1 MPDSN
6 SRPVRIPLVE
16 RIPENSSQSVPP
28 VYSQPIIGSSV
39 EMLSNAIAE
48 GRVEVA
54 KNIAAELA
62 KKKVNLLVDVVPP
75 GKPVDTQIH
84 RVNVMVEDRETAG
97 GLFVLEMSM
106 NSTLLNLKRK
116 VYDQFKFPVEVQRFF
131 YNKKILKDND
141 RLNQIG
147 FNPQGTLN
155 LYLLSSKSVGIE
167 REQVDLQQQQTMH
180 ARVQRDHPPVR
191 EPALPPAVPR
201 QHSGGHPAAAPEFDV
216 LHQEPM
222 LRPQPN
228 PRFQQEP
235 LQQLDANVVEIH
247 DPLIKPRIRPRN
259 QPAVIG
265 ELAQE
270 FTQRQQG
277 GGQRNTAAQ
286 KSAAEPAPVGWGCV
300 MCTYLNRPTRP
311 GCEMCGAP
319 RPEDYVIPPNYKLT
333 EEEQKRLEE
342 EQRQVAMALQ
352 VRLCC

>member
-116 VYDQFKFPVEVQRFF
+116 
-131 YNKKILKDND
+131 
-141 RLNQIG
+141 
-147 FNPQGTLN
+147 
-155 LYLLSSKSVGIE
+155 
-167 REQVDLQQQQTMH
+167 
-180 ARVQRDHPPVR
+180 A
-191 EPALPPAVPR
+191 
-201 QHSGGHPAAAPEFDV
+201 
-216 LHQEPM
+216 
-222 LRPQPN
+222 
-228 PRFQQEP
+228 
-235 LQQLDANVVEIH
+235 
-247 DPLIKPRIRPRN
+247 
-259 QPAVIG
+259 
-265 ELAQE
+265 
-270 FTQRQQG
+270 
-277 GGQRNTAAQ
+277 
-286 KSAAEPAPVGWGCV
+286 
-300 MCTYLNRPTRP
+300 
-311 GCEMCGAP
+311 
-319 RPEDYVIPPNYKLT
+319 
-333 EEEQKRLEE
+333 
-342 EQRQVAMALQ
+342 
-352 VRLCC
+352 